1 MRKVIEKIICDR
13 CGMEITGD
21 PVRITPHY
29 VKRKPDEQEELE
41 EGRNEIPVWMERMM
55 NKEFCTECAK
65 NLVDLFW
72 RQKGNR

>member
-1 MRKVIEKIICDR
+1 MRKKIEKIMCDR
-13 CGMEITGD
+13 CGMEITGN

-29 VKRKPDEQEELE
+29 IKRNPDEEELE
-41 EGRNEIPVWMERMM
+41 EGRNEIPLWMECMM